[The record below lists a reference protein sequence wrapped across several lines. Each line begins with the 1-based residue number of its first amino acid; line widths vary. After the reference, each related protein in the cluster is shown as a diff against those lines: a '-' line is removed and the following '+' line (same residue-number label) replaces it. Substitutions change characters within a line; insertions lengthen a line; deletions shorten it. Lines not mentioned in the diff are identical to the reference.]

1 MDSRYERNIFL
12 FLSLYRFL
20 AYGLAVVLIQTVPL
34 GGEEDT
40 LSGQDYTL
48 LSGFGVYTLFKI
60 LGPLRWREEGLMTYI
75 MLGGDLLLATV
86 AVLLT
91 GGLNSGFLL
100 YALTPILT
108 GSLLFTETLA
118 IATAI
123 VTSASLAI
131 AHLLLYRWVDKF
143 VWIMEENNLLWL
155 IVFNV
160 TTFLFASVVYRTNL
174 NIRRRIETDAVADE
188 RQHTKRELHDGI
200 IQTIGYL
207 SLKTQTVSALL
218 TAGDKAKALEGLDE
232 MHQTVQ
238 DAYRDAREN
247 LDQLSVEIGEAELV
261 QTLRDYVESFSE
273 RYGIQV
279 SLEVPGEEIKFT
291 PLASLQI
298 LRVTQEAL
306 TNVRKHSQAT
316 EARVIL
322 QPNGKGLDLLIRD
335 NGSGFDLEG
344 FAANGKGHYGLQIL
358 GERAESLGGTL
369 NINSSPGG
377 GTEVKVNLPKRVRVR

>member
-1 MDSRYERNIFL
+1 MDLRYERNIFL

-20 AYGLAVVLIQTVPL
+20 AYGLAVVLIQVVPL
-34 GGEEDT
+34 GEDGT
-40 LSGQDYTL
+40 LSRQDYTL

-60 LGPLRWREEGLMTYI
+60 LGPLRWREEGAMTYI
-75 MLGGDLLLATV
+75 MLGGDLLLSTV

-100 YALTPILT
+100 YALAPILT
-108 GSLLFTETLA
+108 AALLFAETLA
-118 IATAI
+118 IATAV
-123 VTSASLAI
+123 VTSASLTI

-160 TTFLFASVVYRTNL
+160 ITFLFASVVYRTNL

-200 IQTIGYL
+200 VQTIGYL
-207 SLKTQTVSALL
+207 NLKTQTVSALVA
-218 TAGDKAKALEGLDE
+218 AGDTAKALEGLDE
-232 MHQTVQ
+232 MHETVQ
-238 DAYRDAREN
+238 DAYRDAREA
-247 LDQLSVEIGEAELV
+247 LDELSIEIGAAELV
-261 QTLRDYVESFSE
+261 ETLRDYVESFSE

-279 SLEVPGEEIKFT
+279 HLEAPAEGIQLS
-291 PLASLQI
+291 PLAALQL

-316 EARVIL
+316 EVQVIL
-322 QPNGKGLDLLIRD
+322 QPTAKGLDLFIKD
-335 NGSGFDLEG
+335 NGDGFDLAE
-344 FAANGKGHYGLQIL
+344 FAVNGKGHYGLQIL
-358 GERAESLGGTL
+358 GERAESLGGKL
-369 NINSSPGG
+369 NIISSPGK
-377 GTEVKVNLPKRVRVR
+377 GTEVQVNLPRRVRVR